1 MSDYIQVMTTTE
13 KKEEAQRIARVLV
26 EKRLAGCV
34 QVLGPITSTYWW
46 QDQVESA
53 EEWLCFIKSS
63 RQLYPE
69 LETTITEVHPYDT
82 PEIIATPIVT
92 GSRDY
97 LSWLAGEL
105 K

>member
-13 KKEEAQRIARVLV
+13 TKEEAQKIARALV

-34 QVLGPITSTYWW
+34 QVLGPIASTYWW

-63 RQLYPE
+63 RQLYLE
-69 LETTITEVHPYDT
+69 LETAITEVHPYDT

-92 GSRDY
+92 GSRGY
-97 LSWLAGEL
+97 LSWLADEL